1 MVVIVQEPL
10 STEFRRGDAK
20 RNKNPLEGPA
30 SRSTS
35 AFLRPPLT
43 TVFGGGKEEEEEE
56 GLRGR
61 SIGAERAEE
70 EAD

>member
-43 TVFGGGKEEEEEE
+43 TVFGGGKEEEE